1 MIAWVV
7 CDVWYVWQCEVVMCG
22 LNDVSGPQL
31 VAFVLYVLSVIWS
44 VEVVYGC
51 VWHCVSVMLL
61 WKCAAAVLGV
71 AVPIVCDVVVDV
83 VVRVIVSGVAW

>member
-1 MIAWVV
+1 
-7 CDVWYVWQCEVVMCG
+7 MCG
-22 LNDVSGPQL
+22 LNDVSEPQL
-31 VAFVLYVLSVIWS
+31 VASFVCVLSVIWS
-44 VEVVYGC
+44 VEVVYGY

-83 VVRVIVSGVAW
+83 VVHVIVSGVDWW